1 MKFTSIGADI
11 RIGTFEYAP
20 EGTLLR
26 ANESWYRLSLHPRA
40 SETHQDFS
48 FMDLVYPADGPLVLS
63 QWNKLCQGIP
73 VTFEMRWK
81 GASYIDSEPGD
92 GIEDAQWVL
101 SACVPIMDDQGQ
113 IASIAGNT
121 IDINAQ
127 KRVQAQALQRAEAL
141 ELARATERKF
151 SQFALLAPIAIYAL
165 DGEGKM
171 TYCNNRF
178 FELTG
183 HAQVED
189 YASIDWDKNI
199 VYPDDLHVVADLW
212 KTLLDD
218 KQPSDAHIR
227 LKKTWNLGDGV
238 LRQTWV
244 ESQASPEFDAE
255 GNVVSIFGTLSD
267 ISRFKWAEE
276 IQRTRIEEALEAKRK
291 QEKCVRYKQ

>member
-1 MKFTSIGADI
+1 
-11 RIGTFEYAP
+11 
-20 EGTLLR
+20 
-26 ANESWYRLSLHPRA
+26 
-40 SETHQDFS
+40 
-48 FMDLVYPADGPLVLS
+48 MDLVYPADGPLVLS